1 MKAHIKNIEERK
13 REVLSNPRVQAIIN
27 EKVESAR
34 KLVASGALDNFLNK
48 KS

>member
-1 MKAHIKNIEERK
+1 MKTQTKNIEDRK
-13 REVLSNPRVQAIIN
+13 REVLSDPRVQAIIH